1 MILNISGRTDIV
13 QYYTEWL
20 LNGFDAGFVY
30 SRNPMFC
37 SKNYKP
43 TFPHLERFAH
53 KFCENSK
60 RHSPDS
66 PPLLGNLN
74 DTDIVTECREQS
86 LLKPK
91 DNTLRPDL

>member
-1 MILNISGRTDIV
+1 MFPDKENRYKFTPEAVDV
-13 QYYTEWL
+13 
-20 LNGFDAGFVY
+20 
-30 SRNPMFC
+30 PMSC

-43 TFPHLERFAH
+43 PFPHLKRFAH

-60 RHSPDS
+60 RRSPNS
-66 PPLLGNLN
+66 APLLGNLN

>member
-1 MILNISGRTDIV
+1 MFPDKGNRYNFTPETVDV
-13 QYYTEWL
+13 
-20 LNGFDAGFVY
+20 
-30 SRNPMFC
+30 PMFC

-43 TFPHLERFAH
+43 PFHHLERFAH

-66 PPLLGNLN
+66 PLLLGNLN